1 MGQPNKEFAFPEERL
16 ASEEISGGRREE
28 CATLGTSRMAQ
39 TPATAPTRQT
49 RCDEELRK
57 THGPDWI
64 GDHLAEKFPR
74 LSEAKI
80 KEGVFVGPQIRKL
93 FRDDMFNNLLQ
104 GDEKK
109 ALTRFIWCQHTSSG
123 ISGQKTTRN

>member
-1 MGQPNKEFAFPEERL
+1 MDRTRSAF
-16 ASEEISGGRREE
+16 
-28 CATLGTSRMAQ
+28 
-39 TPATAPTRQT
+39 
-49 RCDEELRK
+49 K
-57 THGPDWI
+57 Y
-64 GDHLAEKFPR
+64 LAEKFPR

-80 KEGVFVGPQIRKL
+80 KEGFFVGPQIRRR

-109 ALTRFIWCQHTSSG
+109 LATRFVWCQLTSSG